1 MGENKIVISGVAS
14 NVAFHHEAFG
24 IYYYQTS
31 VAVTRRSGNIDYLDV
46 VASDETFGA
55 YDYEGKEVVV
65 HGAIRSRMDKNQMS
79 EAYVA
84 ADTIEILDVPVAGG
98 DLNKVEVEG
107 FICNKNIE
115 GKYTPITRRYI
126 LNLFLAI
133 PRDRKRKGRADYIPC
148 CIWGKTA
155 KEIEKQVEQ
164 GSKIKL
170 TGMLLSREL
179 YKNGEFV
186 SAPEISVNSVEVL
199 NENNRV
205 KKN

>member
-14 NVAFHHEAFG
+14 SVAFHHEAFG

-65 HGAIRSRMDKNQMS
+65 HGAIRSRIGKKQAR

-84 ADTIEILDVPVAGG
+84 ADTIEILDATVAGG

-115 GKYTPITRRYI
+115 GKYTPVTRRYI

-133 PRDRKRKGRADYIPC
+133 HRNNKRNGRTDYIPC
-148 CIWGKTA
+148 CIWGETA

-164 GSKIKL
+164 GSKIKI

-186 SAPEISVNSVEVL
+186 SVSEISVNSVEVL
-199 NENNRV
+199 DENNRV

>member
-14 NVAFHHEAFG
+14 SVAFHHEAFG

-55 YDYEGKEVVV
+55 YDYEGKKVVV
-65 HGAIRSRMDKNQMS
+65 HGAIRSRIEKKQAR

-84 ADTIEILDVPVAGG
+84 ADNIEILDAPVAGG

-115 GKYTPITRRYI
+115 GKYTPVTRRYI

-133 PRDRKRKGRADYIPC
+133 HRNNKRNGRADYIPC
-148 CIWGKTA
+148 CIWGENA

-164 GSKIKL
+164 GSKIKI

-186 SAPEISVNSVEVL
+186 SVSEISVNSVEVL
-199 NENNRV
+199 DENNRV